1 MRGAVASS
9 SAASSPDEFR
19 KAHEGAVLALTLLN
33 KVDEDGYVDD
43 GGQVEGGHSMSALIA
58 YVKSGE
64 EVVLT
69 DLGRPVAR
77 LTPIQNGVWLR
88 LPSGV
93 THLSDKR
100 RRIRR
105 AATNVR
111 GQVQIISNSGSMQSF
126 ALRNNL
132 QEHSWPGLT

>member
-1 MRGAVASS
+1 
-9 SAASSPDEFR
+9 
-19 KAHEGAVLALTLLN
+19 VLALTLPDKL
-33 KVDEDGYVDD
+33 DYDGHVKHASIA
-43 GGQVEGGHSMSALIA
+43 EAKAKLSALIA